1 MEADLD
7 DRNFITAIDIYYMVM
22 VGVGLLVSV
31 CVNRELIIMI
41 INTTNNNN
49 NEPHWQ

>member
-22 VGVGLLVSV
+22 VGVYLYL
-31 CVNRELIIMI
+31 CVREEGA
-41 INTTNNNN
+41 NYYDY
-49 NEPHWQ
+49 